1 MNTKPLWIVY
11 LGLMLGMPVPI
22 LAQEE
27 EAHTQEE
34 GGGAIEMTPDERREA
49 GITVDP
55 VTRRALD
62 ETIRVPAEV
71 VVNAYQSA
79 RVTPRITA
87 QVAARHVR
95 LGDLVKLGQPLVT
108 LSSVE
113 MAEAQG
119 QLIVANRE
127 WQRVRSLGRDIVSER
142 RFTEAQVAR
151 QQALARVIAYG
162 MTEAQAEGLMNGG
175 DASKATGAFD
185 LLAPQAGTVLRDD
198 FIVGELIEPGRVLF
212 EISDEST
219 MWVEA
224 QTVPATLGHIENG
237 ASARVSVDG
246 DYWIEG
252 TVLERHH
259 QLNETTRTLGLRI
272 EVDNSNDTLH
282 AGQFVQAEVVTGKLE
297 PALAVPDEALTLID
311 GLPTVFRLE
320 DGTFHATAIRTG
332 PTVGNWTIVHGGIS
346 EGDDIAVSGVFH
358 IKSLMLKSSMGEG
371 HGH

>member
-1 MNTKPLWIVY
+1 MNTKPLWIVC
-11 LGLMLGMPVPI
+11 LSLMLGTPIPV
-22 LAQEE
+22 LAQED
-27 EAHTQEE
+27 EAHAEE
-34 GGGAIEMTPDERREA
+34 DASTIEMTPDERREA

-62 ETIRVPAEV
+62 ETIRIPAEIV
-71 VVNAYQSA
+71 INAYQSA

-87 QVAARHVR
+87 QVTARHVR
-95 LGDLVKLGQPLVT
+95 LGDQVRLGQPLVT

-119 QLIVANRE
+119 QLVVADRE
-127 WQRVRSLGRDIVSER
+127 WQRVRSLGREIVSES
-142 RFTEAQVAR
+142 RFTEAQVGR

-162 MTEAQAEGLMNGG
+162 MTAAQAEALMNNG
-175 DASKATGAFD
+175 DASKATGDFD

-198 FIVGELIEPGRVLF
+198 FIAGELIEPGRVLF

-224 QTVPATLGHIENG
+224 HTVPATLGHIEKG
-237 ASARVSVDG
+237 ASARVRVDG
-246 DYWIEG
+246 DRWVEG

-272 EVDNSNDTLH
+272 EVDNSNDKLH

-297 PALAVPDEALTLID
+297 PALAVPDAAVTLIK

-320 DGTFHATAIRTG
+320 DGAFHATPIRTG
-332 PTVGNWTIVHGGIS
+332 PTLGNWTIVRGGIS
-346 EGDDIAVSGVFH
+346 EGDDVAVSGVFH
-358 IKSLMLKSSMGEG
+358 LKSLMLKSSMGEG
-371 HGH
+371 H

>member
-1 MNTKPLWIVY
+1 MKTKPLSIVC
-11 LGLMLGMPVPI
+11 LGLILGIPVPI
-22 LAQEE
+22 FAQEDE
-27 EAHTQEE
+27 LHAEEE
-34 GGGAIEMTPDERREA
+34 GSDALELTPDERQDA
-49 GITVDP
+49 GITTDAVS
-55 VTRRALD
+55 RRALD
-62 ETIRVPAEV
+62 ETVRIPAEV
-71 VVNAYQSA
+71 VINAYQSA

-87 QVAARHVR
+87 QAAARHVR
-95 LGDLVKLGQPLVT
+95 LGDRVKLGQPLVT

-113 MAEAQG
+113 VAEAQG
-119 QLIVANRE
+119 QLIVAHRE

-142 RFTEAQVAR
+142 RFTEAQVAQ

-162 MTEAQAEGLMNGG
+162 MTEPQAEALMNDG

-219 MWVEA
+219 LWVEA
-224 QTVPATLGHIENG
+224 QTVPATLGHIGNG
-237 ASARVSVDG
+237 ATARVSVDG
-246 DYWIEG
+246 DHWVEG

-272 EVDNSNDTLH
+272 EVDNSDDTLH
-282 AGQFVQAEVVTGKLE
+282 AGQFVEAEVVTGKHE

-320 DGTFHATAIRTG
+320 EGVFHATAVSTG
-332 PTVGNWTIVHGGIS
+332 PTVGNWTIVRGGIA
-346 EGDDIAVSGVFH
+346 EGDEVAVSGVFH
-358 IKSLMLKSSMGEG
+358 LKSLMLKSSMGEG